1 MGSPMPRQVGKFFQ
15 PHLYRDGEAPGAERS
30 GHRALETPIPS
41 REHRTIKAQRKTPPT
56 VLLTSSLGLPALGNR
71 GERGRYSFPEGERH
85 Q

>member
-1 MGSPMPRQVGKFFQ
+1 MPRHVGEFSQ
-15 PHLYRDGEAPGAERS
+15 PHPYREGEAAGAERS
-30 GHRALETPIPS
+30 GHRALETPSPS
-41 REHRTIKAQRKTPPT
+41 REHRTIEAQRRTPPT